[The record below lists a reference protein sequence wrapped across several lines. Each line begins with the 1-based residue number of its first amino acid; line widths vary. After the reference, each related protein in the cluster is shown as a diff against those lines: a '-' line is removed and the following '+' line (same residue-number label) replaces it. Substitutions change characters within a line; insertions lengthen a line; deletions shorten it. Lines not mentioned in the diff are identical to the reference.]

1 MRMCI
6 KYQFIFIKVLIVY
19 LITSTKV
26 DEIKFNILLPKSLQD
41 NMNKERHHYQ
51 TPNIK
56 EENVSFNSFINTLV
70 IF

>member
-51 TPNIK
+51 TPSIK
-56 EENVSFNSFINTLV
+56 EENVSVNSFINTLV